1 MTDLAVREDATA
13 SLSVIHQTASDLSDA
28 HRLGTVIASTAF
40 APAHF
45 RGKPE
50 ECAIAI
56 LYGDTIGLDPMN
68 AIQQIF
74 VIGGKPALY
83 ARAMVAIVLAAG
95 HELEP
100 VKESDDS
107 VTVKGR
113 RRGSNTWVEI
123 TWTIEMARRAGYT
136 SNKKYQ
142 TDPRSMLYARAS
154 GDVARRIAPDA
165 LLGMAYT
172 VEEMQLEPAE
182 VQIVTAEAFT
192 PPPTMEQRDLESAAA
207 AATPEEMITP
217 AQVRKL
223 AASLRDLGLTGRAEA
238 LDYATR
244 IVGRSIATRNDLTK
258 VEAGAVIDAIDR
270 EVAER
275 NTAAA
280 TVDSEHGPVDTD
292 TGELQEPPADDT
304 EWPTPAGAEGGAR

>member
-1 MTDLAVREDATA
+1 MTDLAIREDATA
-13 SLSVIHQTASDLSDA
+13 SLTVIQQTAQDLSSA

-182 VQIVTAEAFT
+182 VVEVITAEAFKPAPT
-192 PPPTMEQRDLESAAA
+192 PQADAAEQT

-275 NTAAA
+275 NSAA
-280 TVDSEHGPVDTD
+280 TTIDSEHGPVDTD

-304 EWPTPAGAEGGAR
+304 EWPPAAGTDGGAR